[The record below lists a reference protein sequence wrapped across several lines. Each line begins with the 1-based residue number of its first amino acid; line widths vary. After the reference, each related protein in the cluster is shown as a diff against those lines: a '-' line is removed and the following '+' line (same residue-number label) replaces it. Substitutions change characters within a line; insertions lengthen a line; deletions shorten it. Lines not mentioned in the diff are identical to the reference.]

1 MAKKLLTAAAIAA
14 TAKNTSAY
22 LGQEATL
29 TQLPIKPTGPTGI
42 MDQFAYDEAIRR
54 QMEKNTSGLN
64 RRNRRTIR
72 PSGMKK
78 SAKQNNLHSISNNQ
92 TPKRPKLESL
102 KNRNYRKK
110 SKSPHKIN
118 PRRQKGYNQTQKNTN
133 HRQRGQRGQRGQRS
147 QRRKGAVSYTHLTL
161 PTTPYV

>member
-14 TAKNTSAY
+14 TAKNTRAY

-29 TQLPIKPTGPTGI
+29 AQLPIKPTGPVGI
-42 MDQFAYDEAIRR
+42 MEQFAYDEAIRK
-54 QMEKNTSGLN
+54 QKEKNTGALN
-64 RRNRRTIR
+64 ISRRILR

-78 SAKQNNLHSISNNQ
+78 PAKQSNLHSISSNQ
-92 TPKRPKLESL
+92 TPKRPKLVSL

-118 PRRQKGYNQTQKNTN
+118 PRRQKIYNHTKKNTN
-133 HRQRGQRGQRGQRS
+133 HRQRGQRGQRGQR
-147 QRRKGAVSYTHLTL
+147 RK
-161 PTTPYV
+161 

>member
-1 MAKKLLTAAAIAA
+1 MAKKLLTAAAIAT

-29 TQLPIKPTGPTGI
+29 SQLPIKPTGPVGI

-54 QMEKNTSGLN
+54 QMEKNTSSLN
-64 RRNRRTIR
+64 RTRRTLR
-72 PSGMKK
+72 PSGIKK
-78 SAKQNNLHSISNNQ
+78 LVKKNNAHSISNNQ
-92 TPKRPKLESL
+92 TLKRPKLVSL

-118 PRRQKGYNQTQKNTN
+118 PRRQKIYNHTKKNTN
-133 HRQRGQRGQRGQRS
+133 HRQRGQRS
-147 QRRKGAVSYTHLTL
+147 QRRKGGKGKQ
-161 PTTPYV
+161 